1 MSKGLQ
7 DYQVL
12 YKQCMFLPLGKL
24 IAALKLVNKN
34 LVKDNLHL
42 ERNITIAIRSI
53 KTLHQENTELEKSGG
68 FFFVF

>member
-1 MSKGLQ
+1 
-7 DYQVL
+7 
-12 YKQCMFLPLGKL
+12 MFLPLGKL

-53 KTLHQENTELEKSGG
+53 KTLHQENTELEKSGE
-68 FFFVF
+68 FFLFFEVG